1 MNKSALLPC
10 ILNQLHSLLFILKCD
25 KCSITYVNHM
35 LTVNGLCMPVLAAV
49 TTVQKQ
55 ITEFISNYITSYYI
69 IFYLVTV
76 VSSRCP

>member
-1 MNKSALLPC
+1 MNESVLLHC

-35 LTVNGLCMPVLAAV
+35 LTVHVLCMTVAAAV

-55 ITEFISNYITSYYI
+55 ITEFISNYIIHI
-69 IFYLVTV
+69 ILLFIW
-76 VSSRCP
+76 